1 MYELLIADFLC
12 STAAKS
18 DRFYVKMIRSKEFFL
33 GIWKWN
39 LKCFFSFYK
48 KTKSDM
54 HVVYLILIKPK
65 SFLYLQMA
73 STKLADTLNPGGK
86 GAKNS
91 LLLYLVMI
99 NLSLSSCEDS
109 ARGLGPFNFCSHR
122 LLANWLPKACITAKW
137 PGGHS
142 SRSRERTRDMCDPSF
157 RCTPEH
163 SMQIRTPKFMLA
175 QSGSV

>member
-1 MYELLIADFLC
+1 MY
-12 STAAKS
+12 
-18 DRFYVKMIRSKEFFL
+18 
-33 GIWKWN
+33 
-39 LKCFFSFYK
+39 
-48 KTKSDM
+48 
-54 HVVYLILIKPK
+54 VVYLILIKPK

-122 LLANWLPKACITAKW
+122 LLAN
-137 PGGHS
+137 
-142 SRSRERTRDMCDPSF
+142 
-157 RCTPEH
+157 
-163 SMQIRTPKFMLA
+163 
-175 QSGSV
+175 